1 MLSIIYSLNYS
12 KLHGYDNISIKM
24 IKICNE
30 SLTIPLK
37 IIFEESLEKGIFP
50 DIWKKGNIIP
60 AHKKE
65 DKTLITNY
73 RPISL
78 LPIFEKIFERV
89 IYNSLFN
96 CFLSNKPFTPYQ
108 SGFLPGDSCIAELL
122 SITQEIQTAFD
133 ENPTVDVKGAFLDIS
148 KAFDKV

>member
-1 MLSIIYSLNYS
+1 MINSINSS
-12 KLHGYDNISIKM
+12 KVHGYDNISIKM

-30 SLTIPLK
+30 AVTIPLK
-37 IIFEESLEKGIFP
+37 FIFEEPLKKEIFP

-65 DKTLITNY
+65 DKALINNY

-78 LPIFEKIFERV
+78 LPIFGKISERV

-96 CFLSNKPFTPYQ
+96 YFLSNKLFTPSQ
-108 SGFLPGDSCIAELL
+108 SGFFPGD
-122 SITQEIQTAFD
+122 
-133 ENPTVDVKGAFLDIS
+133 
-148 KAFDKV
+148 

>member
-1 MLSIIYSLNYS
+1 
-12 KLHGYDNISIKM
+12 M

-30 SLTIPLK
+30 SVTIPLK
-37 IIFEESLEKGIFP
+37 IIFEESLKKGIFP

-65 DKTLITNY
+65 DKTLINNY

-78 LPIFEKIFERV
+78 LPIFGKIFEGV

-96 CFLSNKPFTPYQ
+96 YFLSNKLFTLSQ
-108 SGFLPGDSCIAELL
+108 SRFLPGNSCIAQLL
-122 SITQEIQTAFD
+122 SIIHETQTAFD
-133 ENPTVDVKGAFLDIS
+133 ENPTVDVREFFLTFRHLTKFAMMVS
-148 KAFDKV
+148 SLN